1 MEKVEIAGVEP
12 LSKNYNQ
19 NAFILVGIGI
29 FHAFVCFFGSIIIA
43 KEKLS
48 LLILVWNHFKF
59 KIIKF

>member
-1 MEKVEIAGVEP
+1 MNFLMEKVEIAGVEP

-48 LLILVWNHFKF
+48 LLILV
-59 KIIKF
+59 